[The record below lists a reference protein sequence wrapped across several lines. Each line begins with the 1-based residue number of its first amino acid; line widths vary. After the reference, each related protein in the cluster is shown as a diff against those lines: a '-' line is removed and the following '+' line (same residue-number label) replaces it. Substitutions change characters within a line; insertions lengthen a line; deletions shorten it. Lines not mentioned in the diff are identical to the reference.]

1 MILVSTQATAV
12 STVEPVASAISFQ
25 PLSNQLKSLTHGN
38 GLVSTASYD
47 LDSRL
52 TQLQLKNG
60 ALLVQGQAYSYADGM
75 NLTGIT
81 NQVTAGDSATL
92 AYSAANRLTSATG
105 PWGTKTH
112 YYDGVGN
119 RITDNTTLGAATTTR
134 TQYYSPTSNRLDNIW
149 QNGALLQY
157 YSHDGAGNMTSLIR
171 TGESFAYTYNKRN
184 RLASVTRNSAP
195 WGAYVYNALEQLVSR
210 TSNAPSV
217 PAGTFHYIYDLD
229 GHLIAEADAA
239 TGATLREYLWV
250 SEGTMQRSGGPLP
263 FTNANDNTSGSGND
277 TLAEA
282 MGLADN
288 DNTPPDLPLA
298 VIDGVNTATPVT
310 SYIHT
315 DHLGRPTRMTNAAKA
330 TVWQA
335 TWTPWGEPQSISGS
349 VTQNLR
355 FPGQYFQIGEAEKK
369 RIQWIVFPPNGLAY
383 NWHRHYDPATGRYT
397 QPDPLRFVDGPSIYA
412 YARSSPFVVTD
423 RDGRCPMCA
432 AFVIGA
438 AIGLLEEYLWN
449 GNCATL
455 RDYVAA
461 GLGGGVGSL
470 IGGNAWRVLKWSCK
484 LKWTNFSHSFPDK
497 WFRPFTPSGRANP
510 HFKPWL
516 PQWLNGPLNGS
527 VVSPWRH
534 LAHDA
539 GIPKN
544 FRPKGS
550 EPWPSWARHLDRIPD
565 WMKGAMFGG
574 GLGAGAFDGSATR

>member
-1 MILVSTQATAV
+1 M
-12 STVEPVASAISFQ
+12 
-25 PLSNQLKSLTHGN
+25 
-38 GLVSTASYD
+38 
-47 LDSRL
+47 

-60 ALLVQGQAYSYADGM
+60 ATLVQGQSYAYADGM

-119 RITDNTTLGAATTTR
+119 RITDNTVLNGVTTSR

-210 TSNAPSV
+210 SSNAPSV

-229 GHLIAEADAA
+229 GHLIAEADGA
-239 TGATLREYLWV
+239 TGATLREYLW
-250 SEGTMQRSGGPLP
+250 LP
-263 FTNANDNTSGSGND
+263 ANDNTSGSGNE

-282 MGLADN
+282 MGLAAN
-288 DNTPPDLPLA
+288 DNQAVDLPLA
-298 VIDGVNTATPVT
+298 VIDGVNTATPTT

-330 TVWQA
+330 TVWSA
-335 TWTPWGEPQSISGS
+335 SWTPWGEPQAISGT

-355 FPGQYFQIGEAEKK
+355 FPGQYFQIET
-369 RIQWIVFPPNGLAY
+369 GLAY
-383 NWHRHYDPATGRYT
+383 NWHRHYDPVTGRYT

-412 YARSSPFVVTD
+412 YAGNSPFVYTD
-423 RDGRCPMCA
+423 RDGKKKFSLNLSGDLTPGAGVGGSVGFEINFPWFDGDCTPFDIKLQGAFSGRIGLSSGLRIDIGTLQDLFGKFEGSHCGCA
-432 AFVIGA
+432 AGNNIFAGQMQGDLSGYLGPFGA
-438 AIGLLEEYLWN
+438 SIESKISKGSDGSLEFDNLNEDINAELFSPRIRPKVSA
-449 GNCATL
+449 GAG
-455 RDYVAA
+455 VSV
-461 GLGGGVGSL
+461 GLGG
-470 IGGNAWRVLKWSCK
+470 
-484 LKWTNFSHSFPDK
+484 
-497 WFRPFTPSGRANP
+497 
-510 HFKPWL
+510 
-516 PQWLNGPLNGS
+516 
-527 VVSPWRH
+527 
-534 LAHDA
+534 
-539 GIPKN
+539 
-544 FRPKGS
+544 KGS
-550 EPWPSWARHLDRIPD
+550 ISVRGIIGSIRSA
-565 WMKGAMFGG
+565 FGY
-574 GLGAGAFDGSATR
+574 